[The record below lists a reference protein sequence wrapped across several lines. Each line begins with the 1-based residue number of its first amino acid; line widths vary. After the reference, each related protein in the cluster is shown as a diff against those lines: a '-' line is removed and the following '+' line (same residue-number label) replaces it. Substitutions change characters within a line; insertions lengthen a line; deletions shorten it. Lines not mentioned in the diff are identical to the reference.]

1 VAKESAGLLPFRRGA
16 SGLEV
21 LLVHPGG
28 PLWAKKDLGAWSI
41 PKGERE
47 PGEDPLDAARREVRE
62 ETGAVAAGPF
72 LPLGELRQKGGK
84 RVVAWG
90 VELDFDPAS
99 LRSGRFELEW
109 PPRSGRRQAFPEV
122 DRAAWFE
129 LAEARRRILAS
140 QLPFLDAIE
149 RAARATG

>member
-41 PKGERE
+41 PKGELE

-62 ETGAVAAGPF
+62 ETGVVAAGPF

-99 LRSGRFELEW
+99 LRSGHFELEW

-149 RAARATG
+149 RAACPPG